1 MSYTTEERKRI
12 AACLRRGLDYL
23 WDGENPDDL
32 QDDKEEFICYSLG
45 ASLEVNNA
53 DVILTREMI
62 MSRLDNDYCDT
73 VEDWLKRR
81 GYLDNLHGEE
91 REKNVQAF
99 RRRWMESLIKEFSK

>member
-12 AACLRRGLDYL
+12 AACLRRGLDHL

-32 QDDKEEFICYSLG
+32 RNDKEEFICFSLG
-45 ASLEVNNA
+45 ASLEGSNA
-53 DVILTREMI
+53 DISLTREMI
-62 MSRLDNDYCDT
+62 MSRLDNDCDT

-81 GYLDNLHGEE
+81 GYLEDLPWEE
-91 REKNVQAF
+91 REKNVQAY